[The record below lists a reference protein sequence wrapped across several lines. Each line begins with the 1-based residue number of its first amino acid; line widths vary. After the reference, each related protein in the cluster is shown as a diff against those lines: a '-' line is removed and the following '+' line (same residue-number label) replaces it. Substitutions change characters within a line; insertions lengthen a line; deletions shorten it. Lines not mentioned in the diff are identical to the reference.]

1 MMRAIKRI
9 LPLAAGLG
17 AAMLTA
23 CSTTG
28 GYASP
33 EYRLPEGSTV
43 ELMETLEFSPN
54 STRIFIQGGVPMR
67 GRSVDLW
74 QPHCSFR
81 LERRLGE
88 APRAV
93 EIPPTRFSTGK
104 ASLGVRAA
112 LDAGDGGSG
121 YAVPEG
127 MPVFKEIRVAGLFGG
142 AQGGGTPWPYTY
154 YTTIPL
160 YSEDAPRVREL
171 TCAYQG
177 SAMDRNITLE
187 VIQETLGDVAR
198 VY

>member
-1 MMRAIKRI
+1 MMRARKRI
-9 LPLAAGLG
+9 LPLTVGLG
-17 AAMLTA
+17 AAVLTA

-28 GYASP
+28 GYGSP

-54 STRIFIQGGVPMR
+54 STRVFIQGGVQMR
-67 GRSVDLW
+67 GRDVDLW
-74 QPHCSFR
+74 QPHCSFNLKR
-81 LERRLGE
+81 GLGE

-93 EIPPTRFSTGK
+93 EIQPTRFSTGK

-112 LDAGDGGSG
+112 LDNGGGGNG

-127 MPVFKEIRVAGLFGG
+127 LPVIKEIRVAGLFGG

-160 YSEDAPRVREL
+160 YSEDAPRVQEL

-177 SAMDRNITLE
+177 SAAERNITVD